1 MLYIKYN
8 ANSKNKK
15 TGDCVI
21 RAICTA
27 LNKSWIDTYTDL
39 FNNTIKYGYSV
50 SSKENFKKYLK
61 QLGYEMQKQPKKYD
75 NTKYTVKEFINTC
88 GKPNTTYIIGVTGHL
103 TVVINGILYDTW
115 NCSNKKMGNYWELTT
130 IAEPNIRGGRK

>member
-15 TGDCVI
+15 TGDCVV

-27 LNKSWIDTYTDL
+27 LNKSWVDTYTDL

-61 QLGYEMQKQPKKYD
+61 QLGYEMKKQPKKYD

-88 GKPNTTYIIGVTGHL
+88 GKSNTTYIISVTGHL

-115 NCSNKKMGNYWELTT
+115 DCSNKKMGNYWELTT
-130 IAEPNIRGGRK
+130 IVEPNIRGGRK

>member
-27 LNKSWIDTYTDL
+27 LNKSWVDTYTDL

-61 QLGYEMQKQPKKYD
+61 LLDIELKVLGEY
-75 NTKYTVKEFINTC
+75 
-88 GKPNTTYIIGVTGHL
+88 
-103 TVVINGILYDTW
+103 
-115 NCSNKKMGNYWELTT
+115 
-130 IAEPNIRGGRK
+130 